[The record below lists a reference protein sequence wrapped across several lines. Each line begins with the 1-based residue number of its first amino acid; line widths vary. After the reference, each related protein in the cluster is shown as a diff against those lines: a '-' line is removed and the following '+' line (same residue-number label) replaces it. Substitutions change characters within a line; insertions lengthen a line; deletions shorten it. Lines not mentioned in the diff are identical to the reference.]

1 VKNIVVTVAVVI
13 IVGLILFFPSPDS
26 EMERGIGSLQLGYIV
41 LSVLAG
47 VILLV
52 MLIRYFQAIKR
63 LVLTDFPS
71 IVTIAAAGALVFML
85 VHISWPVEIAMKAE
99 FLWSVLVASLA
110 LAGFVAVIPLRLI
123 RGEGDFRA
131 KLGIS
136 EIGMENLRTF
146 LYRSAALGCLTILAI
161 VLYFII
167 GEANL
172 FFIAWLL
179 FILQLGLLISPL
191 IFARIM
197 VFR

>member
-1 VKNIVVTVAVVI
+1 MKNIVVTVAVVI

-47 VILLV
+47 IILLV
-52 MLIRYFQAIKR
+52 MFIKYFQAIKR
-63 LVLTDFPS
+63 FVLTDFPS
-71 IVTIAAAGALVFML
+71 IITIAVAGALVFML

-99 FLWSVLVASLA
+99 LLWSVLVASLA
-110 LAGFVAVIPLRLI
+110 LAGFVTVISLRLI
-123 RGEGDFRA
+123 RGDEDFRT

-136 EIGMENLRTF
+136 EVGMKNLRTF
-146 LYRSAALGCLTILAI
+146 ICRSAALGCLTILAV

-172 FFIAWLL
+172 FFIAWLF
-179 FILQLGLLISPL
+179 FILQLGLLIFPL
-191 IFARIM
+191 ISARIM